1 MAKLKNG
8 KLLEWQVV
16 GHPAMLPVG
25 EHGAGRAEV
34 LARWGGSGYTITQ
47 ETGERARF
55 EFVSPVTGAAHRL
68 GRGERVFDGVLE
80 TPIVV
85 GAIVARTP
93 ISVKGGDSRDLTADV
108 ALMRAMVETGQPLWV
123 WCVTGT
129 HPDGGRE
136 VREGLTLL
144 SGDAL
149 NLTVRRINV
158 TPLLQGIDW
167 TPGPA
172 LGRTAFVR
180 VAKQGPYTY
189 SRVRINFKKLP
200 ESAWADQGPV
210 TLDEA
215 IRLQGIDALA
225 EIA

>member
-8 KLLEWQVV
+8 KLLEWQTC

-25 EHGAGRAEV
+25 EHGPGRAEV
-34 LARWGGSGYTITQ
+34 LARWESSGYTITQ
-47 ETGERARF
+47 ESGRRSRY
-55 EFVSPVTGAAHRL
+55 EFVSPVSGAAHRL
-68 GRGERVFDGVLE
+68 GRGEMIFDGVLE
-80 TPIVV
+80 TPVV
-85 GAIVARTP
+85 AGAIVARTP
-93 ISVKGGDSRDLTADV
+93 ISVKGGDSRDLTA
-108 ALMRAMVETGQPLWV
+108 ATLLLQEMVSTGAPIWV

-136 VREGLTLL
+136 IREGLTLL
-144 SGDAL
+144 TGDAPDL
-149 NLTVRRINV
+149 EVRRINV
-158 TPLLQGIDW
+158 QPLLEGIDW

-180 VAKQGPYTY
+180 EAKQGPYTY
-189 SRVRINFKKLP
+189 SRVRVNFKKLP
-200 ESAWADQGPV
+200 ESAWADSGPV
-210 TLDEA
+210 SLDEA

>member
-8 KLLEWQVV
+8 KLLEWQVS
-16 GHPAMLPVG
+16 GHPRMLPVG

-34 LARWGGSGYTITQ
+34 LARWAEVGYTITQ
-47 ETGERARF
+47 ESGRRARF

-68 GRGERVFDGVLE
+68 GRGEMIFDVVLE
-80 TPIVV
+80 TPVV
-85 GAIVARTP
+85 AGAIVARTP
-93 ISVKGGDSRDLTADV
+93 ISVKGGDSRDLTA
-108 ALMRAMVETGQPLWV
+108 ATKLLQEMVTMGQPIWV

-136 VREGLTLL
+136 IREGLTLL
-144 SGDAL
+144 TGDCRDL
-149 NLTVRRINV
+149 QVRRINV
-158 TPLLQGIDW
+158 QPLLEGIDW
-167 TPGPA
+167 TPGPSD
-172 LGRTAFVR
+172 GRAAFVR

-189 SRVRINFKKLP
+189 ARVRVNWKKLP
-200 ESAWADQGPV
+200 ESAWADSGPV
-210 TLDEA
+210 SLDEA